1 MRIDDFTKKQE
12 FVMLTARQ
20 AADSLAISP
29 RKLWGMTKLNE
40 IPHIRLG
47 RCVRYPLIDLK
58 RWIEEQRQ
66 GGNVS

>member
-29 RKLWGMTKLNE
+29 RKLWEMTKLNE
-40 IPHIRLG
+40 IPHIRFG
-47 RCVRYPLIDLK
+47 RCVRYPLVDIQ
-58 RWIEEQRQ
+58 RWIEEKQQ